1 MMMSPLARLRG
12 LPDAAAQGFPP
23 PQVPARRLL
32 LLRRVFL
39 HRHTTTTMTKSAASL
54 TSFGVIK
61 IHLKS
66 PFSGRFA

>member
-12 LPDAAAQGFPP
+12 LPDAAARGFPR
-23 PQVPARRLL
+23 PQVPARGLL
-32 LLRRVFL
+32 LYRISL
-39 HRHTTTTMTKSAASL
+39 HRHTTTMTKSAASL
-54 TSFGVIK
+54 TSFGAIK